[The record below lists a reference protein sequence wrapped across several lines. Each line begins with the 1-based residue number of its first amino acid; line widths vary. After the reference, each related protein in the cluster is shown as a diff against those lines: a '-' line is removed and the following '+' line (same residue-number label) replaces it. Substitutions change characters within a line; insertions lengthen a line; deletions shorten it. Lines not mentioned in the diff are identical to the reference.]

1 MLELSE
7 EEVKAR
13 AAAAQQEH
21 MASNDLLTQVHTLG
35 GDAQSRWVA
44 GQACGHVETVWLLAE
59 SSRRFHEQQLGCRV
73 CN

>member
-13 AAAAQQEH
+13 ATAAQQEH

-35 GDAQSRWVA
+35 GDAQSR
-44 GQACGHVETVWLLAE
+44 
-59 SSRRFHEQQLGCRV
+59 
-73 CN
+73 